1 MTSSSSPAVLV
12 PREPTEAMIEEGFAE
27 IGAQGI
33 VSPDLDLTQV
43 YRAMIAASHSSLQ
56 PSASVPAPADG
67 QVASQLQDQIDRLK
81 LAICGG
87 EDVPGAINA
96 VSVEDCE
103 RFIREERMNA
113 YHPTDQSSDVS
124 GLVEIVRGFLDASSH
139 QPGCSDWRPDVH
151 MRRHCDCGRD
161 EAYDA
166 LEALAQAQQVK
177 P

>member
-124 GLVEIVRGFLDASSH
+124 GLVAELREELKIAISPQWHPQLASRVDSIL
-139 QPGCSDWRPDVH
+139 SR
-151 MRRHCDCGRD
+151 
-161 EAYDA
+161 
-166 LEALAQAQQVK
+166 LEAKRDGGAG
-177 P
+177 